1 MHARRVTEVP
11 SERTALLVI
20 RAWIEGNGEPHLRA
34 RITHTLD
41 LGQRKET
48 SRLAATRDEVA
59 AAVVEWLD
67 DFTVTE
73 R

>member
-1 MHARRVTEVP
+1 MTAVTG
-11 SERTALLVI
+11 ERTALLVI
-20 RAWIEGNGEPHLRA
+20 RAWVESNGEPHLRA

-48 SRLAATRDEVA
+48 SRLAATREEIAD
-59 AAVVEWLD
+59 AVNEWLES
-67 DFTVTE
+67 FSVTE

>member
-1 MHARRVTEVP
+1 MTAVAGD
-11 SERTALLVI
+11 RTALLVI
-20 RAWIEGNGEPHLRA
+20 RAWVESNVEPHLRA

-48 SRLAATRDEVA
+48 SRLASTREEIAD
-59 AAVVEWLD
+59 AVSEWLD
-67 DFTVTE
+67 SFSVTE